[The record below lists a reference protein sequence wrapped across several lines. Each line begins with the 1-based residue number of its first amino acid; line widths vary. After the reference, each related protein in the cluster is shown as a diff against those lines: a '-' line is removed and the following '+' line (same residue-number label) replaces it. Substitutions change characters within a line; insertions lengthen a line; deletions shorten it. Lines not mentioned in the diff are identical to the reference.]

1 MNTLNPILNYKDIL
15 LKNSFF
21 EEVNLKKDEILIN
34 EWEKDDNIY
43 FILDWKLK
51 VEKFTTSEKNETKQ
65 LAIIEKWA
73 FLWEA
78 SFKRDTPKEVTI
90 RSIEESKLLKI
101 NAKQWFLNF
110 VKQEPKIWLEILVE
124 IIDTSNKRLLESNKR
139 LTSILKMSEEI
150 ASIKNYDNKN
160 IFKLIDSFAKII
172 DVEYIIYLERN
183 PIMQNYMTIKYDTRL
198 EWKMQDNIVDL
209 WDKKLDIEDL
219 KKDWI
224 NISKFNIIKS
234 LKNWNKIIWYLVF
247 WREKN
252 KFSDL
257 DTKNIIPI
265 SNMLAWVLKQK
276 EYLEEQKNRDYLDNM

>member
-1 MNTLNPILNYKDIL
+1 METENPILKYKDLL

-21 EEVNLKKDEILIN
+21 EEINLKQWDILIK
-34 EWEKDDNIY
+34 EWEKDNNIY
-43 FILDWKLK
+43 FVLDWKLK
-51 VEKFTTSEKNETKQ
+51 VEKYTTTEKNETKQ

-78 SFKRDTPKEVTI
+78 SFKRNTPKEVTI
-90 RSIEESKLLKI
+90 KANEETKLLKI
-101 NAKQWFLNF
+101 NAKEWFLNF

-150 ASIKNYDNKN
+150 ASIENFDNKN
-160 IFKLIDSFAKII
+160 IFKLIDSFSKII

-183 PIMQNYMTIKYDTRL
+183 PIIQNYMTIKYDTRL

-209 WDKKLDIEDL
+209 WNKKLDIEDI

-224 NISKFNIIKS
+224 KITKYNIIKA

-247 WREKN
+247 WREN
-252 KFSDL
+252 NNFTNL
-257 DTKNIIPI
+257 DTKNIVPI

>member
-1 MNTLNPILNYKDIL
+1 METENPILKYKDLL

-21 EEVNLKKDEILIN
+21 EEINLKQWDILIK
-34 EWEKDDNIY
+34 EWEKDNNIY
-43 FILDWKLK
+43 FVLDWKLK
-51 VEKFTTSEKNETKQ
+51 VEKYTTIEKNEVKQ

-90 RSIEESKLLKI
+90 KANEETKLLKI
-101 NAKQWFLNF
+101 NAKEWFLNF

-150 ASIKNYDNKN
+150 ASIKNFDNKN
-160 IFKLIDSFAKII
+160 IFKLIDSFSKII

-183 PIMQNYMTIKYDTRL
+183 PIIQNYMTIKYDTRL

-209 WDKKLDIEDL
+209 WNKKLDIEDI

-224 NISKFNIIKS
+224 EITKYNIIKA

-247 WREKN
+247 WREN
-252 KFSDL
+252 NNFTDL